1 MMNRKNEVIMKYK
14 VIMNNGNE
22 HYVYFDN
29 EHYENDCEDGGL
41 QDFVKALCSTKYI
54 EVDELIKGIYKWRK
68 EKVLLST
75 RNISEIVVLEK
86 DWKGE

>member
-1 MMNRKNEVIMKYK
+1 MKYK

-22 HYVYFDN
+22 HYVDFDN
-29 EHYENDCEDGGL
+29 EHYKNDCEDGGL

-54 EVDELIKGIYKWRK
+54 EIGEYIEVEKYKWRERK
-68 EKVLLST
+68 ILLST
-75 RNISEIVVLEK
+75 RNISEIVSPEK

>member
-1 MMNRKNEVIMKYK
+1 MKYK

-22 HYVYFDN
+22 HYVDY
-29 EHYENDCEDGGL
+29 DCVDGGV

-54 EVDELIKGIYKWRK
+54 EIGEYLEVDKYKWRERK
-68 EKVLLST
+68 ILLST
-75 RNISEIVVLEK
+75 RNISEIVVPEK